1 MPLIR
6 YQCLNFS
13 LSPKPRGFRKLS
25 LHKNRRE
32 PRTSKTSFPTL
43 TPKITKNKIF
53 KDRKWCIKRELKS
66 TPTHLKV
73 FFRLTIFT
81 IFTGRVL
88 QKGSWLFVLF
98 PILPLNNGEFRGLI
112 KNIFLGEL
120 RETIIGQNRFSL
132 ENYAKPS

>member
-1 MPLIR
+1 MLKFLPL
-6 YQCLNFS
+6 
-13 LSPKPRGFRKLS
+13 PKTERTQKTLFPKTEGSRKLQK
-25 LHKNRRE
+25 L
-32 PRTSKTSFPTL
+32 SFPTL
-43 TPKITKNKIF
+43 TQIITKNKIF
-53 KDRKWCIKRELKS
+53 KDKQWCIKRELKS

-73 FFRLTIFT
+73 FFRLSIFT

>member
-1 MPLIR
+1 M
-6 YQCLNFS
+6 
-13 LSPKPRGFRKLS
+13 
-25 LHKNRRE
+25 
-32 PRTSKTSFPTL
+32 
-43 TPKITKNKIF
+43 
-53 KDRKWCIKRELKS
+53 
-66 TPTHLKV
+66 
-73 FFRLTIFT
+73 FFRLSIFT

-112 KNIFLGEL
+112 KTFSLGEL